1 MGRKRDG
8 VFLVFEYCQH
18 DLANLIDSMGSHRF
32 TMSEVKSLVT
42 QVRSRRRTSR
52 VGGWRVHGL
61 AWRSR

>member
-1 MGRKRDG
+1 M
-8 VFLVFEYCQH
+8 FEYCQH

-42 QVRSRRRTSR
+42 QVSRGRRTSR
-52 VGGWRVHGL
+52 VGAWGVHGL